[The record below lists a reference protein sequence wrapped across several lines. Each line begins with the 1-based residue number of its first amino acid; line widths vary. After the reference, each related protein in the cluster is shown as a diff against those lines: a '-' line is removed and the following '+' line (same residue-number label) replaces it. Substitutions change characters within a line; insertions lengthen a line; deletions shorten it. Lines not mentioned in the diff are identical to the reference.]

1 MPAGLCSVERTPPE
15 RSTYFH
21 GTSPAAAVA
30 IAVDGFR
37 LLELDLRNYGNG
49 AIGAGIYLA
58 GEPRAAVEYA
68 RDGHVVLGCD
78 LAAGHRVLRL
88 DGSYDHRVIRSL
100 RKEFGHDL
108 LRADFDRAIPA
119 NKHLERRELIHL
131 LNYLWTRNEYGGILG
146 LFADDLTRTARRT
159 LQRHRYSGFGDP
171 EGIGVVIVNPSAVC
185 LRNVF
190 VYDEAGSTLATI
202 HPRDLARLAAR
213 RLIAE
218 HACAIRRST
227 STTLTGRTF
236 QPDPRRPPAE
246 IDAQARATETVEAA
260 THRLQLC
267 LRQFCACHHIVV
279 DADIANALDSL

>member
-1 MPAGLCSVERTPPE
+1 MPAGPCSVECTPSE
-15 RSTYFH
+15 QSAYFH
-21 GTSPAAAVA
+21 GTSPSAAVA

-58 GEPRAAVEYA
+58 SEPSVAAEYA
-68 RDGHVVLGCD
+68 HDGHVILGCD

-100 RKEFGHDL
+100 RREFGHDV

-159 LQRHRYSGFGDP
+159 LQRHHYSGFGDP
-171 EGIGVVIVNPSAVC
+171 EGVGVVIVNPSAVS

-190 VYDEAGSTLATI
+190 VYGEAGSTLAPI
-202 HPRDLARLAAR
+202 RPHELARLAAR

-218 HACAIRRST
+218 HAY
-227 STTLTGRTF
+227 TTLTSRTF
-236 QPDPRRPPAE
+236 QPDSGRPSA
-246 IDAQARATETVEAA
+246 EAA
-260 THRLQLC
+260 TQRLQTAAAATRRLQLC
-267 LRQFCACHHIVV
+267 LRQFCIRHDIVI
-279 DADIANALDSL
+279 DANIANALDSL